1 VTGADGIALQ
11 PSSAELAARCA
22 TIAAAGIEP
31 LVCSREALAHVLR
44 AVGHPLL
51 GNLLGL
57 AVFVAMPSVI
67 LMMLFGQT
75 RIFFVMARDGLLP
88 QKLASVHP
96 RWRTPHVI
104 TALTGVGVAIGAAF
118 FPVGQLAN
126 ISNSGT
132 LFAFM
137 LVAISVLV
145 LRRTEPHRHRPF
157 RTPAIWLIA
166 PATILGT
173 VGLFI
178 FLPPLAQ
185 LVFPIW
191 SGIGLIVYFAYGRR
205 RSHVGRG
212 LVEVHEG
219 DPDAPAPMGI
229 TPP

>member
-1 VTGADGIALQ
+1 
-11 PSSAELAARCA
+11 
-22 TIAAAGIEP
+22 
-31 LVCSREALAHVLR
+31 HVLR
-44 AVGHPLL
+44 QVGHPMLS
-51 GNLLGL
+51 NFLGL
-57 AVFVAMPSVI
+57 CVLVAMPSVI

-145 LRRTEPHRHRPF
+145 LRRTDPLRRRPF
-157 RTPAIWLIA
+157 RTPLVWIVA
-166 PATILGT
+166 PLAVVGT
-173 VGLFI
+173 VGLYV
-178 FLPPLAQ
+178 FLPLLAK

-191 SGIGLIVYFAYGRR
+191 
-205 RSHVGRG
+205 
-212 LVEVHEG
+212 
-219 DPDAPAPMGI
+219 
-229 TPP
+229 